1 MHKLC
6 LQEHN
11 LGDENE
17 SPHAIFCS
25 TSCALLYCT
34 FDRGNRSTNAVGVID
49 RKSIECG
56 GPQLDSPLE
65 AHDISC
71 SHDVLADDGTVIDV
85 KCASISN
92 SLVEDGVVS
101 VSTISD

>member
-34 FDRGNRSTNAVGVID
+34 LDRGNRSWANAEGVIYG
-49 RKSIECG
+49 KLSECV

-65 AHDISC
+65 AHNISC
-71 SHDVLADDGTVIDV
+71 GHDVLANDGTVIDV
-85 KCASISN
+85 KWHSISDT
-92 SLVEDGVVS
+92 LV
-101 VSTISD
+101 

>member
-34 FDRGNRSTNAVGVID
+34 LDRGNRSHARAVGVID
-49 RKSIECG
+49 RKLSECG
-56 GPQLDSPLE
+56 APQLDSPLE
-65 AHDISC
+65 AHNISC
-71 SHDVLADDGTVIDV
+71 SHDVLANDGTVIDV
-85 KCASISN
+85 KIGSISD
-92 SLVEDGVVS
+92 SLV
-101 VSTISD
+101 